1 VAVSATS
8 PRRLLAVGAGLT
20 ALGIAVAGTA
30 PILGT
35 SGSSRTVTQQL
46 VGGVLVLAG
55 WVVLALGIHR
65 FGRGRD
71 GDS

>member
-1 VAVSATS
+1 MAVKGWD
-8 PRRLLAVGAGLT
+8 PRRLLVAGAGLT

-35 SGSSRTVTQQL
+35 EGSSRTHAQQL
-46 VGGVLVLAG
+46 AGGVVLLAG

-65 FGRGRD
+65 FGRDR
-71 GDS
+71 